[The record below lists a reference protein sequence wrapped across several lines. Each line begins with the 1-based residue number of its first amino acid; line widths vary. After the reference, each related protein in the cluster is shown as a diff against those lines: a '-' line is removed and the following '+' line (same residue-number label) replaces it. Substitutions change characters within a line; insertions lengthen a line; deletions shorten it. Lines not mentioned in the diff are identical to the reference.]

1 MTMLNNLGPILKVLC
16 GPAAF
21 GAVYAAPM
29 EGLSYEGQVA
39 LATFVWAVFWWMARP
54 IPWAISSL
62 LPLFVFPAFQVMSI
76 RDATGLYGQRL
87 FFWLLGISMMGYALE
102 KHGVAKRIALVFLR
116 IKGVANSTAA
126 LTFMYMLV
134 AAVLSWFIADA
145 GVIAMM
151 MPIGMSL
158 YAYIASVGG
167 INPPEGQKSRLASF
181 LALGTL
187 YGAVAGG
194 VGTLAG
200 GPHNVI
206 AVALSESLAGEYVSW
221 FRWMKVGVPLF
232 IVLLV
237 TFWLLLRFFFPPE
250 ISKIPGGREFIHGE
264 LQKLG
269 KLTRGEINVLIAFAC
284 MVLMFT
290 GPSIVSLV
298 LGAQHPLALYL
309 RGSLATWVVPPTV
322 LILLF
327 LLPVNFKKAEGT
339 LVWDD
344 VAQRA
349 PWNIIFLCT
358 GGVAMADALM
368 EFGVLD
374 YTQGV
379 VGALGIGATGL
390 PFLAAG
396 SVVVGTNLF
405 SGTAAATLF
414 CSIYIPAAMD
424 VGFNPVSIGILVTNL
439 AVGILFPWS
448 GASAGTAFA
457 SGYLDMRE
465 MIKVGIVGTV
475 LLIVLSVGIHF
486 IFEPF
491 L

>member
-1 MTMLNNLGPILKVLC
+1 MHSNLGPLLKILC
-16 GPAAF
+16 GPAVF
-21 GAVYAAPM
+21 VAVYLAPM
-29 EGLSYEGQVA
+29 EGLSYEGQVT

-54 IPWAISSL
+54 IPWGITAL
-62 LPLFVFPAFQVMSI
+62 LPLFVFPVFQVMSI

-87 FFWLLGISMMGYALE
+87 FFWLLGISMLGYALE

-116 IKGVANSTAA
+116 LKGVANSTAA
-126 LTFMYMLV
+126 LTFMYMFV
-134 AAVLSWFIADA
+134 AAILSWFIADA

-158 YAYIASVGG
+158 FAYISSVGD
-167 INPPEGQKSRLASF
+167 INPPPGQKSRLASF

-206 AVALSESLAGEYVSW
+206 AVALSDSLAGEYISW
-221 FRWMKVGVPLF
+221 FRWMKVGVPLSAT
-232 IVLLV
+232 LLV

-250 ISKIPGGREFIHGE
+250 ISRIPGGSDFIQDE
-264 LQKLG
+264 LRKLG
-269 KLTRGEINVLIAFAC
+269 KLTRAEINVLVAFGA

-290 GPSIVSLV
+290 GPSIVALV

-309 RGSLATWVVPPTV
+309 RGALATWVVPPTV

-327 LLPVNFKKAEGT
+327 LLPVNLKKAEGT
-339 LVWDD
+339 LVWND
-344 VAQRA
+344 VAQKA

-358 GGVAMADALM
+358 SGVAMADALM
-368 EFGVLD
+368 DFGVLE
-374 YTQGV
+374 YAQGIL
-379 VGALGIGATGL
+379 GGLGIGATGL
-390 PFLAAG
+390 PFVAAG

-414 CSIYIPAAMD
+414 CSIFIPAAMEL
-424 VGFNPVSIGILVTNL
+424 GFNPVSIAILVTNL

-457 SGYLDMRE
+457 SGYLDMKE
-465 MIKVGIVGTV
+465 MIKVGVVGTAFLMV
-475 LLIVLSVGIHF
+475 ISVTIHF
-486 IFEPF
+486 IFAPI